1 MEGDASGVRHKLL
14 IEVNDL
20 SNQSGRTVP
29 SGENVCVARVLV
41 SEELAERGLDRLRA
55 AGHEVDVRVGLSPE
69 ELRGV
74 IKGASA
80 LIVRSAT
87 QVDDALLEAGSE
99 LVVVGRAG
107 VGLDNVDVEAATKR
121 GVVVANAPESNIVS
135 AAEHTLAMLLAVAR
149 NVPQAHAALV
159 QGRWERS
166 RWEGVELLDKTLGIA
181 GLGRIGKLVAQ
192 RAAAFGMR
200 IIAFDPFVSVE
211 RARAM
216 NIELVDIDRL
226 VQESDFL
233 TIHLPKTKETVGLI
247 GRDMLLKAKPN
258 LRVVNVARGG
268 IVDEEA
274 LAEAVSS
281 GVIAGAALDV
291 FAKEPTTESP
301 LFSVPGIVVTPHLGA
316 STTEAQDKA
325 GDDIADMINLA
336 LAGDFVPYAVNISAA
351 DANETMKPF
360 LPLAE
365 RLGRLLASMFDATP
379 SSLEVIATGEI
390 GSYDTRILTLAAE
403 KGFFSA
409 IHNEPV
415 TFVNAPQVAASLG
428 VEVKESK
435 VPTGS
440 TSDYV
445 NLVTLRAGTHSIAA
459 TLVGPRRQARI
470 VMVDDHVTDVPP
482 ADNMLVVRNDDRPGV
497 IGLVGTLL
505 GNAGVNIADM
515 DVGRALTPGTALM
528 VIAPT
533 AEVTADV
540 LGQLRAAP
548 GIIEVTTLRA

>member
-1 MEGDASGVRHKLL
+1 MENDASGVRHKVL
-14 IEVNDL
+14 IVMNDL
-20 SNQSGRTVP
+20 SNDGGIALATSENGRM
-29 SGENVCVARVLV
+29 ARVLV

-55 AGHEVDVRVGLSPE
+55 AGHDVDVQVGLSPE
-69 ELRGV
+69 KLREV

-87 QVDDALLEAGSE
+87 QVDDALLEAGSD

-121 GVVVANAPESNIVS
+121 GVMVANAPESNIVS

-159 QGRWERS
+159 EGRWERS

-200 IIAFDPFVSVE
+200 IIAFDPFVSAE

-226 VQESDFL
+226 IQESDFL

-258 LRVVNVARGG
+258 LRIVNVARGG
-268 IVDEEA
+268 IVDEDA

-325 GDDIADMINLA
+325 GDDIADMVNLA

-379 SSLEVIATGEI
+379 TSLEVVATGEI

-409 IHNEPV
+409 LQDEPV
-415 TFVNAPQVAASLG
+415 TLVNAPQVAKALG

-435 VPTGS
+435 VSTGS

-482 ADNMLVVRNDDRPGV
+482 AENMLVVRNDDRPGV

-540 LGQLRAAP
+540 LAQLRAAP